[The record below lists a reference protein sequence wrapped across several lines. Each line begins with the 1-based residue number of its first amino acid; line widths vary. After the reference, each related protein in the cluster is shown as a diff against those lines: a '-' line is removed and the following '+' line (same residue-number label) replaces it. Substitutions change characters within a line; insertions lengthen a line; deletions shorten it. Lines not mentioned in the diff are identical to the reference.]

1 MDEYAWRAMPYE
13 MDQAVFNSNIRQ
25 ENYTQETLVD
35 NSFFMQWI
43 ALKKKHWKEI
53 SHWLQPL

>member
-1 MDEYAWRAMPYE
+1 MDEYAWRPYE